1 MNDLPLFNEWNTTH
15 SSNWSEYASIKHL
28 PYVINSHMAI
38 KTALIKH
45 PNDIPPKMKDT
56 PHSLLIS
63 TETKEK
69 KDESAL

>member
-1 MNDLPLFNEWNTTH
+1 
-15 SSNWSEYASIKHL
+15 
-28 PYVINSHMAI
+28 MAI
-38 KTALIKH
+38 KTALIKR